1 MKHLLALIF
10 TLVGM
15 TSMAAETEKSAAKN
29 TMQFTL
35 GMRSL
40 YGIYG
45 LSYERMLD
53 DNLAIHY
60 GGSVDFIGPVQTLGL
75 RYYGE
80 SIESTSDVWS
90 KCMFLFA
97 CDTRYYGGLAVQDA
111 PSFYLTSTSNGVEST
126 YDIGPRIYA
135 IPYVGVKQIM
145 KNNVVFDFVLS
156 HKSLLSKS
164 EMVSKVGPDVQKH
177 HDDFH
182 AWEQGVGF
190 GFSVGYMF

>member
-10 TLVGM
+10 TLVSIAAG
-15 TSMAAETEKSAAKN
+15 AAESEKTAAKN
-29 TMQFTL
+29 TLQFTL

-75 RYYGE
+75 RYYGDA
-80 SIESTSDVWS
+80 TSNVNSFWS
-90 KCMFLFA
+90 KCFFFFD

-111 PSFYLTSTSNGVEST
+111 AEFYLTTSSNGVEST
-126 YDIGPRIYA
+126 YNVGPRIYA
-135 IPYVGVKQIM
+135 IPYVGLKRIL
-145 KNNVVFDFVLS
+145 KNNVVMDLNLS

-164 EMVSKVGPDVQKH
+164 KVVSYSGPDMKKH

-182 AWEQGVGF
+182 AWEEGVGVGF
-190 GFSVGYMF
+190 SIGFMF